1 MTEPIDT
8 HARDMAGEA
17 LRTADVAMT
26 KIEGLEK
33 TSADR
38 WVQVQSAF
46 DRIFKRQWG
55 MMLAILSGMVTI
67 IAGMA
72 AVLAKTFGLLP

>member
-1 MTEPIDT
+1 MTEAIDT

-17 LRTADVAMT
+17 QRTADVAMT

-38 WVQVQSAF
+38 WGQVQLAF

-55 MMLAILSGMVTI
+55 MMFAILSGLVTV

-72 AVLAKTFGLLP
+72 AVIAKTYGFLP